1 MAGRDVLT
9 RCCSSTTMT
18 ISVGRLKA
26 VKNAVIGNP
35 KTKAS
40 LAQDPVLLAAYVPLS
55 PAAPDA

>member
-1 MAGRDVLT
+1 
-9 RCCSSTTMT
+9 MT
-18 ISVGRLKA
+18 FSVGRLKA

-40 LAQDPVLLAAYVPLS
+40 LAQDPVLLAAYVPPS